1 MHVDQRRRSQERHVR
16 GAEDRLGIVSC
27 QGGAEENEEEGED
40 GGREEESEDQGE
52 EGRLSTTTT
61 LASALNEL

>member
-1 MHVDQRRRSQERHVR
+1 MR

-27 QGGAEENEEEGED
+27 QGGTEENEEEGED

-61 LASALNEL
+61 LASALNEP